1 MKKKMLSAIV
11 CGLLVMNGCQG
22 ETAVEQKEVPLPTQ
36 IDTSVQESVK
46 ESEITAQPE
55 QDDTESVT
63 TEADHA
69 AYGKAEDYDTS
80 IPSDAVTITGNGEI
94 VDISGAGAKTD
105 GGAVTITKG
114 GTYVLSG
121 VFNGQILIDADKEAL
136 VHLVLAGAQITCTD
150 SAAIYG
156 AQSDKIVITLQDGTA
171 NQIEDG
177 ETYVYE
183 TAEEEEPNAAI
194 FSKDDLTINGT
205 GSLIVQGNYEDGI
218 RSKDDLLI
226 VSGTYE
232 IDTVKDGLQGK
243 DSLTILD
250 GTFVITAGN
259 DALKASNDTDTDKG
273 WVLID
278 NGTYTISAGDDAIHA
293 ETELTINGGTI
304 DIVAC
309 QEGIEG
315 QTVTVNDGMISVK
328 ASDDGIN
335 AAGGSSDAQM
345 DGFFGGRG
353 NVTNGSDTEQA
364 EEKQTQAAEFSIT
377 INGGEIYVDADGDGL
392 DSNGTLVINGGTVYV
407 EGPTNDGNGIMDYEY
422 SGEIHGGIFVATGS
436 SGMAMNFGTDS
447 TQCSILVNL
456 SNVQEAGTELTLK
469 DAEGNVLFTK
479 TIQKQY
485 RSVVISIP
493 ELEADGTYELTCGT
507 ETAQIT
513 MNGTIYGTGMGGFGG
528 GMPGGFGSDQKG
540 GTGLEGRPQDGQFD
554 GTFDENFVPENG
566 TGFGGMRPEESDE
579 NFNPANGNGTGER
592 PQGGRGGRRE
602 GRIQNQDGTTSERDV
617 QSGSGIP
624 AEDSVSL

>member
-1 MKKKMLSAIV
+1 ML

-36 IDTSVQESVK
+36 LDTSVQESAEETETTASADQIVPAGQ
-46 ESEITAQPE
+46 EEIAA
-55 QDDTESVT
+55 VT

-121 VFNGQILIDADKEAL
+121 VFNGQILIDAGKEEL
-136 VHLVLAGAQITCTD
+136 VHLVLAGAQMTCTD

-156 AQSDKIVITLQDGTA
+156 VQSDKIVITLQDGTA

-205 GSLIVQGNYEDGI
+205 GSLIVQGNYEDAIGT
-218 RSKDDLLI
+218 KDDLLI
-226 VSGTYE
+226 VSGNYQ
-232 IDTVKDGLQGK
+232 IDAVEDGVQGK
-243 DSLTILD
+243 DSLTILN
-250 GTFVITAGN
+250 GTFIITAGN

-293 ETELTINGGTI
+293 ETELTIHDGII

-335 AAGGSSDAQM
+335 AVSGQGSGDI
-345 DGFFGGRG
+345 
-353 NVTNGSDTEQA
+353 
-364 EEKQTQAAEFSIT
+364 SIT

-436 SGMAMNFGTDS
+436 SGMVMNFGTDS

-469 DAEGNVLFTK
+469 DAEGNELFTK

-554 GTFDENFVPENG
+554 GTFDENFAPENG
-566 TGFGGMRPEESDE
+566 TGFGGMKPEESDE

-602 GRIQNQDGTTSERDV
+602 GRIQNQDGTTSEHDV

>member
-1 MKKKMLSAIV
+1 MKKKILSAML

-36 IDTSVQESVK
+36 LDTSVQESAEETETTASADQIVPAGQ
-46 ESEITAQPE
+46 EEIAA
-55 QDDTESVT
+55 VT

-69 AYGKAEDYDTS
+69 TYGKAEDYDTS

-121 VFNGQILIDADKEAL
+121 VFNGQILIDAGKEEL
-136 VHLVLAGAQITCTD
+136 VHLVLAGAQMTCTD

-156 AQSDKIVITLQDGTA
+156 VQSDKIVITLQDGTV

-205 GSLIVQGNYEDGI
+205 GSLIVQGNYEDAIGT
-218 RSKDDLLI
+218 KDDLLI
-226 VSGTYE
+226 VSGNYQ
-232 IDTVKDGLQGK
+232 IDAVEDGVQGK

-250 GTFVITAGN
+250 GTFIITAGN

-293 ETELTINGGTI
+293 ETELTIHGGTI

-335 AAGGSSDAQM
+335 AVSGQGSGDI
-345 DGFFGGRG
+345 
-353 NVTNGSDTEQA
+353 
-364 EEKQTQAAEFSIT
+364 SIT
-377 INGGEIYVDADGDGL
+377 INGGEIYVNADGDGL
-392 DSNGTLVINGGTVYV
+392 DSNDALVINGGTVYV

-456 SNVQEAGTELTLK
+456 SNAQEAGTELTLK

-554 GTFDENFVPENG
+554 GTFDENFDPENG
-566 TGFGGMRPEESDE
+566 TGFGGMRPEEFDE
-579 NFNPANGNGTGER
+579 NFDPASGNGTGER
-592 PQGGRGGRRE
+592 PQGDRGGRRE

>member
-1 MKKKMLSAIV
+1 MKKKILSAML

-36 IDTSVQESVK
+36 LDTSVQESAEETETTASADQIVPAGQ
-46 ESEITAQPE
+46 EEIAA
-55 QDDTESVT
+55 VT

-121 VFNGQILIDADKEAL
+121 VFNGQILIDAGKEEL
-136 VHLVLAGAQITCTD
+136 VHLVLAGAQMTCTD

-156 AQSDKIVITLQDGTA
+156 VQSDKIVITLQDGTA

-205 GSLIVQGNYEDGI
+205 GSLIVQGNYEDAIGT
-218 RSKDDLLI
+218 KDDLLI
-226 VSGTYE
+226 VSGNYQ
-232 IDTVKDGLQGK
+232 IDAVEDGVQGK
-243 DSLTILD
+243 DSLTILN
-250 GTFVITAGN
+250 GTFIITAGN

-293 ETELTINGGTI
+293 ETELTIHDGII

-335 AAGGSSDAQM
+335 AVSGQGSGDI
-345 DGFFGGRG
+345 
-353 NVTNGSDTEQA
+353 
-364 EEKQTQAAEFSIT
+364 SIT

-436 SGMAMNFGTDS
+436 SGMVMNFGTDS

-469 DAEGNVLFTK
+469 DAEGNELFTK

-554 GTFDENFVPENG
+554 GTFDENFAPENG
-566 TGFGGMRPEESDE
+566 TGFGGMKPEESDE

-602 GRIQNQDGTTSERDV
+602 GRIQNQDGTTSEHDV

>member
-1 MKKKMLSAIV
+1 MKKKILSAML

-36 IDTSVQESVK
+36 LDTSVQESAEETEMTASADQIVPAGQ
-46 ESEITAQPE
+46 EEIAA
-55 QDDTESVT
+55 VT
-63 TEADHA
+63 TEADNA

-136 VHLVLAGAQITCTD
+136 VHLVLAGAQMTCTD

-156 AQSDKIVITLQDGTA
+156 VQSDKIVITLQDGTV

-205 GSLIVQGNYEDGI
+205 GSLIVQGNYEDAIGT
-218 RSKDDLLI
+218 KDDLLI
-226 VSGTYE
+226 VSGNYQ
-232 IDTVKDGLQGK
+232 IDAVEDGVQGK
-243 DSLTILD
+243 DSLTILN
-250 GTFVITAGN
+250 GTFIITAGN

-293 ETELTINGGTI
+293 ETELTIHDGII

-335 AAGGSSDAQM
+335 AVSGQGSGDI
-345 DGFFGGRG
+345 
-353 NVTNGSDTEQA
+353 
-364 EEKQTQAAEFSIT
+364 SIT

-436 SGMAMNFGTDS
+436 SGMVMNFGTDS

-469 DAEGNVLFTK
+469 DAEGNELFTK

-554 GTFDENFVPENG
+554 GTFDENFAPENG
-566 TGFGGMRPEESDE
+566 TGFGGMKPEESDE

-602 GRIQNQDGTTSERDV
+602 GRIQNQDGTTSEHDV

>member
-1 MKKKMLSAIV
+1 MKKKILSAML

-36 IDTSVQESVK
+36 LDTSVQESAEETETTASADQIVPAGQ
-46 ESEITAQPE
+46 EEIAA
-55 QDDTESVT
+55 VT

-69 AYGKAEDYDTS
+69 TYGKAEDYDTS

-121 VFNGQILIDADKEAL
+121 VFNGQILIDAGKEEL
-136 VHLVLAGAQITCTD
+136 VHLVLAGAQMTCTD

-156 AQSDKIVITLQDGTA
+156 VQSDKIVITLQDGTA

-205 GSLIVQGNYEDGI
+205 GSLIVQGNYEDAIGT
-218 RSKDDLLI
+218 KDDLLI
-226 VSGTYE
+226 VSGNYQ
-232 IDTVKDGLQGK
+232 IDAVEDGVQGK
-243 DSLTILD
+243 DSLTILN
-250 GTFVITAGN
+250 GTFIITAGN

-293 ETELTINGGTI
+293 ETELTIHDGII

-335 AAGGSSDAQM
+335 AVSGQGSGDI
-345 DGFFGGRG
+345 
-353 NVTNGSDTEQA
+353 
-364 EEKQTQAAEFSIT
+364 SIT
-377 INGGEIYVDADGDGL
+377 INGGEIYVNADGDGL
-392 DSNGTLVINGGTVYV
+392 DSNDALVINGGTVYV

-436 SGMAMNFGTDS
+436 SGMVMNFGTDS

-456 SNVQEAGTELTLK
+456 SNAQEAGTELTLK
-469 DAEGNVLFTK
+469 DAEGNELFTK

-540 GTGLEGRPQDGQFD
+540 ETGLEGRPQDGQFD
-554 GTFDENFVPENG
+554 GTFDENFAPENG
-566 TGFGGMRPEESDE
+566 TGFGGMKPEESDE

-602 GRIQNQDGTTSERDV
+602 GRIQNQDGTTSEHDV

>member
-69 AYGKAEDYDTS
+69 TYGKAEDYDTS

-121 VFNGQILIDADKEAL
+121 VFNGQILIDAGKEEL
-136 VHLVLAGAQITCTD
+136 VHLVLAGAQMTCTD

-156 AQSDKIVITLQDGTA
+156 VQSDKIVITLQDGTA

-205 GSLIVQGNYEDGI
+205 GSLIVQGNYEDAIGT
-218 RSKDDLLI
+218 KDDLLI
-226 VSGTYE
+226 VSGNYQ
-232 IDTVKDGLQGK
+232 IDAVEDGVQGK
-243 DSLTILD
+243 DSLTILN
-250 GTFVITAGN
+250 GTFIITAGN

-273 WVLID
+273 WV
-278 NGTYTISAGDDAIHA
+278 
-293 ETELTINGGTI
+293 TELTIHDGII

-335 AAGGSSDAQM
+335 AVSGQGSGDI
-345 DGFFGGRG
+345 
-353 NVTNGSDTEQA
+353 
-364 EEKQTQAAEFSIT
+364 SIT

-436 SGMAMNFGTDS
+436 SGMVMNFGTDS

-469 DAEGNVLFTK
+469 DAEGNELFTK

-554 GTFDENFVPENG
+554 GTFDENFAPENG
-566 TGFGGMRPEESDE
+566 TGFGGMKPEESDE

-602 GRIQNQDGTTSERDV
+602 GRIQNQDGTTSEHDV

>member
-69 AYGKAEDYDTS
+69 TYGKAEDYDTS

-121 VFNGQILIDADKEAL
+121 VFNGQILIDAGKEEL
-136 VHLVLAGAQITCTD
+136 VHLVLAGAQMTCTD

-156 AQSDKIVITLQDGTA
+156 VQSDKIVITLQDGTV

-205 GSLIVQGNYEDGI
+205 GSLIVQGNYEDAIGT
-218 RSKDDLLI
+218 KDDLLI
-226 VSGTYE
+226 VSGNYQ
-232 IDTVKDGLQGK
+232 IDAVEDGVQGK

-250 GTFVITAGN
+250 GTFIITAGN

-293 ETELTINGGTI
+293 ETELTIHDGTI

-335 AAGGSSDAQM
+335 AVSGQGSGDI
-345 DGFFGGRG
+345 
-353 NVTNGSDTEQA
+353 
-364 EEKQTQAAEFSIT
+364 SIT

-469 DAEGNVLFTK
+469 DAEGNELFTK

-554 GTFDENFVPENG
+554 GTFDENFAPENG
-566 TGFGGMRPEESDE
+566 TGFGGMKPEESDE

-602 GRIQNQDGTTSERDV
+602 GRIQNQDGTTSEHDV

>member
-69 AYGKAEDYDTS
+69 TYGKAEDYDTS

-136 VHLVLAGAQITCTD
+136 VHLVLAGAQMTCTD

-156 AQSDKIVITLQDGTA
+156 AQSDKIVITLQDGTV

-205 GSLIVQGNYEDGI
+205 GSLIVQGNYEDAIGT
-218 RSKDDLLI
+218 KDDLLI
-226 VSGTYE
+226 VSGNYQ
-232 IDTVKDGLQGK
+232 IDAVEDGVQGK
-243 DSLTILD
+243 DSLTILN
-250 GTFVITAGN
+250 GTFIITAGN

-293 ETELTINGGTI
+293 ETELTIHDGII

-335 AAGGSSDAQM
+335 AVSGQGSGDI
-345 DGFFGGRG
+345 
-353 NVTNGSDTEQA
+353 
-364 EEKQTQAAEFSIT
+364 SIT

-436 SGMAMNFGTDS
+436 SGMVMNFGTDS

-469 DAEGNVLFTK
+469 DAEGNELFTK

-554 GTFDENFVPENG
+554 GTFDENFAPENG
-566 TGFGGMRPEESDE
+566 TGFGGMKPEESDE

-602 GRIQNQDGTTSERDV
+602 GRIQNQDGTTSEHDV

>member
-1 MKKKMLSAIV
+1 M
-11 CGLLVMNGCQG
+11 
-22 ETAVEQKEVPLPTQ
+22 
-36 IDTSVQESVK
+36 
-46 ESEITAQPE
+46 
-55 QDDTESVT
+55 
-63 TEADHA
+63 
-69 AYGKAEDYDTS
+69 
-80 IPSDAVTITGNGEI
+80 TITGNGEI

-121 VFNGQILIDADKEAL
+121 VFNGQILIDAGKEEL
-136 VHLVLAGAQITCTD
+136 VHLVLAGAQMTCTD

-156 AQSDKIVITLQDGTA
+156 VQSDKIVITLQDGTA

-205 GSLIVQGNYEDGI
+205 GSLIVQGNYEDAIGT
-218 RSKDDLLI
+218 KDDLLI
-226 VSGTYE
+226 VSGNYQ
-232 IDTVKDGLQGK
+232 IDAVEDGVQGK
-243 DSLTILD
+243 DSLTILN
-250 GTFVITAGN
+250 GTFIITAGN

-293 ETELTINGGTI
+293 ETELTIHDGII

-335 AAGGSSDAQM
+335 AVSGQGSGDI
-345 DGFFGGRG
+345 
-353 NVTNGSDTEQA
+353 
-364 EEKQTQAAEFSIT
+364 SIT

-469 DAEGNVLFTK
+469 DAEGNELFTK

-513 MNGTIYGTGMGGFGG
+513 MNDTIYGTGMGGFGG

-554 GTFDENFVPENG
+554 GTFDENFAPENG
-566 TGFGGMRPEESDE
+566 TGFGGMKPEESDE

-602 GRIQNQDGTTSERDV
+602 GRIQNQDGTTSEHDV

>member
-1 MKKKMLSAIV
+1 MKKKILSAML

-36 IDTSVQESVK
+36 LDTSVQESAEETETTASADQIVPAGQ
-46 ESEITAQPE
+46 EEIAA
-55 QDDTESVT
+55 VT

-136 VHLVLAGAQITCTD
+136 VHLVLAGAQMTCTD

-156 AQSDKIVITLQDGTA
+156 VQSDKIVITLQDGTA

-205 GSLIVQGNYEDGI
+205 GSLIVQGNYEDAIGT
-218 RSKDDLLI
+218 KDDLLI
-226 VSGTYE
+226 VSGNYQ
-232 IDTVKDGLQGK
+232 IDAVEDGVQGK
-243 DSLTILD
+243 DSLTILN
-250 GTFVITAGN
+250 GTFIITAGN

-293 ETELTINGGTI
+293 ETELTIHDGII

-335 AAGGSSDAQM
+335 AVSGQGSGDI
-345 DGFFGGRG
+345 
-353 NVTNGSDTEQA
+353 
-364 EEKQTQAAEFSIT
+364 SIT

-436 SGMAMNFGTDS
+436 SGMVMNFGTDS

-469 DAEGNVLFTK
+469 DAEGNELFTK

-554 GTFDENFVPENG
+554 GTFDENFAPENG
-566 TGFGGMRPEESDE
+566 PGFGGMKPEESDE

-602 GRIQNQDGTTSERDV
+602 GRIQNQDGTTSEHDV

>member
-1 MKKKMLSAIV
+1 MKKRMLSAIV

-36 IDTSVQESVK
+36 IETSVQESVK

-69 AYGKAEDYDTS
+69 TYGKAEDYDTS

-121 VFNGQILIDADKEAL
+121 VFNGQILIDADKEEL
-136 VHLVLAGAQITCTD
+136 VHLVLAGAQMTCTD

-156 AQSDKIVITLQDGTA
+156 AQSDKIVITLQDGTV

-205 GSLIVQGNYEDGI
+205 GSLIVQGNYEDAIGT
-218 RSKDDLLI
+218 KDDLLI
-226 VSGTYE
+226 VSGNYQ
-232 IDTVKDGLQGK
+232 IDAVEDGVQGK

-250 GTFVITAGN
+250 GTFIITAGN

-293 ETELTINGGTI
+293 ETELTIHDGTI

-335 AAGGSSDAQM
+335 AVSGQGSGDI
-345 DGFFGGRG
+345 
-353 NVTNGSDTEQA
+353 
-364 EEKQTQAAEFSIT
+364 SIT
-377 INGGEIYVDADGDGL
+377 INGGEIYVNADGDGL
-392 DSNGTLVINGGTVYV
+392 DSNDALVINGGTVYV

-456 SNVQEAGTELTLK
+456 SNAQEAGTELTLK

-566 TGFGGMRPEESDE
+566 TGFGGMKPEESDE
-579 NFNPANGNGTGER
+579 NFNPASGEGFGGMKPEEFDENFDPADGNRTGER

-602 GRIQNQDGTTSERDV
+602 GRIQNPDGTTSEREA
-617 QSGSGIP
+617 QFGSGIST
-624 AEDSVSL
+624 EDCVSL

>member
-1 MKKKMLSAIV
+1 MKKKILSAML

-36 IDTSVQESVK
+36 LDTSVQESAEETETTASADQIVPAGQ
-46 ESEITAQPE
+46 EEIAA
-55 QDDTESVT
+55 VT

-69 AYGKAEDYDTS
+69 TYGKAEDYDTS

-121 VFNGQILIDADKEAL
+121 VFNGQILIDAGKEEL
-136 VHLVLAGAQITCTD
+136 VHLVLAGAQMTCTD

-156 AQSDKIVITLQDGTA
+156 VQSDKIVITLQDGTV

-205 GSLIVQGNYEDGI
+205 GSLIVQGNYEDAIGT
-218 RSKDDLLI
+218 KDDLLI
-226 VSGTYE
+226 VSGNYQ
-232 IDTVKDGLQGK
+232 IDAVEDGVQGK

-250 GTFVITAGN
+250 GTFIITAGN

-293 ETELTINGGTI
+293 ETELTIHDGII

-335 AAGGSSDAQM
+335 AVSGQGSGDI
-345 DGFFGGRG
+345 
-353 NVTNGSDTEQA
+353 
-364 EEKQTQAAEFSIT
+364 SIT
-377 INGGEIYVDADGDGL
+377 INGGEIYVNADGDGL
-392 DSNGTLVINGGTVYV
+392 DSNDALVINGGTVYV

-566 TGFGGMRPEESDE
+566 TGFGGMKPEESDE

-602 GRIQNQDGTTSERDV
+602 GRIQNQDGTTSEHDV

>member
-1 MKKKMLSAIV
+1 MKKKILSAIV

-69 AYGKAEDYDTS
+69 TYGKAEDYDTS

-121 VFNGQILIDADKEAL
+121 VFNGQILIDAGKEEL
-136 VHLVLAGAQITCTD
+136 VHLVLAGAQMTCTD

-156 AQSDKIVITLQDGTA
+156 VQSDKIVITLQDGTV

-205 GSLIVQGNYEDGI
+205 GSLIVQGNYEDAIGT
-218 RSKDDLLI
+218 KDDLLI
-226 VSGTYE
+226 VSGNYQ
-232 IDTVKDGLQGK
+232 IDAVEDGVQGK

-250 GTFVITAGN
+250 GTFIITAGN

-293 ETELTINGGTI
+293 ETELTIHDGII

-335 AAGGSSDAQM
+335 AVSGQGSGDI
-345 DGFFGGRG
+345 
-353 NVTNGSDTEQA
+353 
-364 EEKQTQAAEFSIT
+364 SIT
-377 INGGEIYVDADGDGL
+377 INGGEIYVNADGDGL
-392 DSNGTLVINGGTVYV
+392 DSNDALVINGGTVYV

-436 SGMAMNFGTDS
+436 SGMTMNFGTDS

-456 SNVQEAGTELTLK
+456 SNAQEAGTELTLK

-554 GTFDENFVPENG
+554 GTFDENFAPENG
-566 TGFGGMRPEESDE
+566 TGFGGMKPEESDE

-602 GRIQNQDGTTSERDV
+602 GRIQNQDGTTSEHDV

>member
-69 AYGKAEDYDTS
+69 TYGKAEDYDTS

-121 VFNGQILIDADKEAL
+121 VFNGQILIDAGKEEL
-136 VHLVLAGAQITCTD
+136 VHLVLAGAQMTCTD

-156 AQSDKIVITLQDGTA
+156 VQSDKIVITLQDGTA

-205 GSLIVQGNYEDGI
+205 GSLIVQGNYEDAIGT
-218 RSKDDLLI
+218 KDDLLI
-226 VSGTYE
+226 VSGNYQ
-232 IDTVKDGLQGK
+232 IDAVEDGVQGK
-243 DSLTILD
+243 DSLTILN
-250 GTFVITAGN
+250 GTFIITAGN

-293 ETELTINGGTI
+293 ETELTIHDGII

-335 AAGGSSDAQM
+335 AVSGQGSGDI
-345 DGFFGGRG
+345 
-353 NVTNGSDTEQA
+353 
-364 EEKQTQAAEFSIT
+364 SIT

-436 SGMAMNFGTDS
+436 SGMVMNFGTDS

-469 DAEGNVLFTK
+469 DAEGNELFTK

-554 GTFDENFVPENG
+554 GTFDENFAPENG
-566 TGFGGMRPEESDE
+566 TGFGGMKPEESDE

-602 GRIQNQDGTTSERDV
+602 GRIQNQDGTTSEHDV

>member
-1 MKKKMLSAIV
+1 MKKKILSAML

-36 IDTSVQESVK
+36 LDTSVQESAEETETTASADQIVPAGQ
-46 ESEITAQPE
+46 EEIAA
-55 QDDTESVT
+55 VT

-69 AYGKAEDYDTS
+69 TYGKAEDYDTS

-121 VFNGQILIDADKEAL
+121 VFNGQILIDAGKEEL
-136 VHLVLAGAQITCTD
+136 VHLVLAGAQMTCTD

-156 AQSDKIVITLQDGTA
+156 VQSDKIVITLQDGTA

-205 GSLIVQGNYEDGI
+205 GSLIVQGNYEDAIGT
-218 RSKDDLLI
+218 KDDLLI
-226 VSGTYE
+226 VSGNYQ
-232 IDTVKDGLQGK
+232 IDAVEDGVQGK
-243 DSLTILD
+243 DSLTILN
-250 GTFVITAGN
+250 GTFIITAGN

-293 ETELTINGGTI
+293 ETELTIHDGII

-335 AAGGSSDAQM
+335 AVSGQGSGDI
-345 DGFFGGRG
+345 
-353 NVTNGSDTEQA
+353 
-364 EEKQTQAAEFSIT
+364 SIT
-377 INGGEIYVDADGDGL
+377 INGGEIYVNADGDGL
-392 DSNGTLVINGGTVYV
+392 DSNDALVINGGTVYV

-436 SGMAMNFGTDS
+436 SGMVMNFGTDS

-469 DAEGNVLFTK
+469 DAEGNELFTK

-554 GTFDENFVPENG
+554 GTFDENFAPENG
-566 TGFGGMRPEESDE
+566 TGFGGMKPEESDE

-602 GRIQNQDGTTSERDV
+602 GRIQNQDGTTSEHDV

>member
-69 AYGKAEDYDTS
+69 TYGKAEDYDTS

-136 VHLVLAGAQITCTD
+136 VHLVLAGAQMTCTD

-156 AQSDKIVITLQDGTA
+156 AQSDKIVITLQDGTV

-205 GSLIVQGNYEDGI
+205 GSLIVQGNYEDAIGT
-218 RSKDDLLI
+218 KDDLLI
-226 VSGTYE
+226 VSGNYQ
-232 IDTVKDGLQGK
+232 IDAVEDGVQGK

-250 GTFVITAGN
+250 GTFIITAGN

-293 ETELTINGGTI
+293 ETELTIHDGII

-335 AAGGSSDAQM
+335 AVSGQGSGDI
-345 DGFFGGRG
+345 
-353 NVTNGSDTEQA
+353 
-364 EEKQTQAAEFSIT
+364 SIT

-469 DAEGNVLFTK
+469 DAEGNELFTK

-513 MNGTIYGTGMGGFGG
+513 MNDTIYGTGMGGFGG

-554 GTFDENFVPENG
+554 GTFDENFAPENG
-566 TGFGGMRPEESDE
+566 TGFGGMKPEESDE

-602 GRIQNQDGTTSERDV
+602 GRIQNQDGTTSEHDV

>member
-36 IDTSVQESVK
+36 LDTSVQESAEETETTASADQIVPAGQ
-46 ESEITAQPE
+46 EEIAA
-55 QDDTESVT
+55 VT

-69 AYGKAEDYDTS
+69 TYGKAEDYDTS

-121 VFNGQILIDADKEAL
+121 VFNGQILIDAGKEEL
-136 VHLVLAGAQITCTD
+136 VHLVLAGAQMTCTD

-156 AQSDKIVITLQDGTA
+156 VQSDKIVITLQDGTA

-205 GSLIVQGNYEDGI
+205 GSLIVQGNYEDAIGT
-218 RSKDDLLI
+218 KDDLLI
-226 VSGTYE
+226 VSGNYQ
-232 IDTVKDGLQGK
+232 IDAVEDGVQGK
-243 DSLTILD
+243 DSLTILN
-250 GTFVITAGN
+250 GTFIITAGN

-293 ETELTINGGTI
+293 ETELTIHDGII

-335 AAGGSSDAQM
+335 AVSGQGSGDI
-345 DGFFGGRG
+345 
-353 NVTNGSDTEQA
+353 
-364 EEKQTQAAEFSIT
+364 SIT

-469 DAEGNVLFTK
+469 DAEGNELFTK

-513 MNGTIYGTGMGGFGG
+513 MNDTIYGTGMGGFGG

-554 GTFDENFVPENG
+554 GTFDENFAPENG
-566 TGFGGMRPEESDE
+566 TGFGGMKPEESDE

-602 GRIQNQDGTTSERDV
+602 GRIQNQDGTTSEHDV

>member
-1 MKKKMLSAIV
+1 MKKKILSAML

-36 IDTSVQESVK
+36 LDTSVQESAEETETTASADQIVPAGQ
-46 ESEITAQPE
+46 EEIAA
-55 QDDTESVT
+55 VT

-136 VHLVLAGAQITCTD
+136 VHLVLAGAQMTCTD

-156 AQSDKIVITLQDGTA
+156 VQSDKIVITLQDGTA

-205 GSLIVQGNYEDGI
+205 GSLIVQGNYEDAIGT
-218 RSKDDLLI
+218 KDDLLI
-226 VSGTYE
+226 VSGNYQ
-232 IDTVKDGLQGK
+232 IDAVEDGVQGK
-243 DSLTILD
+243 DSLTILN
-250 GTFVITAGN
+250 GTFIITAGN

-293 ETELTINGGTI
+293 ETELTIHDGII

-335 AAGGSSDAQM
+335 AVSGQGSGDI
-345 DGFFGGRG
+345 
-353 NVTNGSDTEQA
+353 
-364 EEKQTQAAEFSIT
+364 SIT

-436 SGMAMNFGTDS
+436 SGMVMNFGTDS

-469 DAEGNVLFTK
+469 DAEGNELFTK

-554 GTFDENFVPENG
+554 GTFDENFAPENG
-566 TGFGGMRPEESDE
+566 TGFGGMKPEESDE

-602 GRIQNQDGTTSERDV
+602 GRIQNQDGTTSEHDV